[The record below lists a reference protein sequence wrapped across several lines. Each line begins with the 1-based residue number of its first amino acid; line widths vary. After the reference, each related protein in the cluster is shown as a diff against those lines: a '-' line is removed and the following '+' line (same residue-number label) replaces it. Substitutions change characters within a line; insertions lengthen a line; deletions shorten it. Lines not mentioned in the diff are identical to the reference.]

1 MSAIRQ
7 AVRDKSPDCRKS
19 AALRNALAENPR
31 ALTRPTTASRAD
43 SSSSIMEIGR
53 FTDAHTFRCLGCWPR
68 CGRPC
73 GAHAG
78 RSCAM
83 ERMGKIDWWV
93 QLYRGFGRLRLCD
106 TDGQPVGVPHEIGQR
121 IRLHLAHYL
130 RTVDLDRDLAE
141 LEFRGNLLVQLTGG
155 HQHHDF
161 PLARSEEHPSEL
173 QSLLRKSYG

>member
-83 ERMGKIDWWV
+83 ERMGKIDWW
-93 QLYRGFGRLRLCD
+93 
-106 TDGQPVGVPHEIGQR
+106 
-121 IRLHLAHYL
+121 
-130 RTVDLDRDLAE
+130 
-141 LEFRGNLLVQLTGG
+141 
-155 HQHHDF
+155 
-161 PLARSEEHPSEL
+161 RSEEHTSEL
-173 QSLLRKSYG
+173 QSLMRISYAVFCLKNKTLHPYTLHLA